1 MAGPALNEITIILQL
16 ESRGE
21 SSSPP
26 SLYPALDFHV
36 EPMIAPMF
44 ASQIIRNTN
53 PQYRNDKPVQCPS
66 PNLIPTFL
74 DPFPP
79 LITISLSGGA
89 GEAGSRVCFCQRCN
103 VKGIIKHH
111 IVTFLDMLC
120 YRLCGVLYA
129 MKSSLQNIL

>member
-1 MAGPALNEITIILQL
+1 MISQ
-16 ESRGE
+16 
-21 SSSPP
+21 SSVP
-26 SLYPALDFHV
+26 H
-36 EPMIAPMF
+36 
-44 ASQIIRNTN
+44 
-53 PQYRNDKPVQCPS
+53 

-129 MKSSLQNIL
+129 MKSSLQNILWKVSEARVIHIIEIHSVYLNVST